1 LFLPAEL
8 SLLVAAA
15 AEIAGEEGR
24 EVATEHRGLFYFQH
38 FSLLLSPLTGSE
50 SAPFMSAFSFPST
63 VRVPLADVGGLAAEA
78 EEARKTQSSKS
89 MAAATGDRSLFCVR
103 I

>member
-1 LFLPAEL
+1 
-8 SLLVAAA
+8 
-15 AEIAGEEGR
+15 
-24 EVATEHRGLFYFQH
+24 
-38 FSLLLSPLTGSE
+38 
-50 SAPFMSAFSFPST
+50 MSAFSFPST